1 MSEWS
6 ERPDLGPL
14 SLACPTVDENA
25 QTSTVSLDTLIAFVR
40 IEQNEL
46 LRFFTWKVR
55 CPSAAADLVQELYL
69 RIVTL
74 TNPESVRNPRS
85 FLYTT
90 AKHLAIDYLRG
101 QERTSS
107 RSTPLDQAVTLP
119 TDLPDAETT
128 LDAKHRLASLL
139 QAIDNMPPKRRAVF
153 IMFKFEQKSYLDIA
167 RELNISIKTVE
178 HHLTKA
184 MRYCRA
190 RFEAQHL
197 STTSE

>member
-1 MSEWS
+1 MSDWS

-14 SLACPTVDENA
+14 SLACPTVDEKA
-25 QTSTVSLDTLIAFVR
+25 QTSTVSLDTLIDFVR

-90 AKHLAIDYLRG
+90 AKHLAIDYL
-101 QERTSS
+101 
-107 RSTPLDQAVTLP
+107 
-119 TDLPDAETT
+119 
-128 LDAKHRLASLL
+128 
-139 QAIDNMPPKRRAVF
+139 
-153 IMFKFEQKSYLDIA
+153 
-167 RELNISIKTVE
+167 
-178 HHLTKA
+178 
-184 MRYCRA
+184 
-190 RFEAQHL
+190 
-197 STTSE
+197 